1 VRCHRSLWSCPKWP
15 STFREPRSVLRLT
28 TPASANVEVAVK
40 RRALWSVA
48 VSVMVVVGALPGLAG
63 PTSDEESHCVR
74 EVVGQRPDGE
84 LILSEARC
92 YGSFMLA
99 ALDVSGGEV
108 VLDHDATGGVLFDG
122 GTEGS
127 SLASF
132 MLGIHFDGY
141 NGSGS
146 SISIVGTGCSGG
158 WWNTGGSW
166 ANRISSSKNGCY
178 RLTHHDYPNTGGAS
192 ESTVGAGAT
201 HNLSSFMNNKTSRCR
216 TGRANPTVSTVRRND
231 GLLFWSM
238 TRRATPRSSRRR

>member
-1 VRCHRSLWSCPKWP
+1 M
-15 STFREPRSVLRLT
+15 
-28 TPASANVEVAVK
+28 K
-40 RRALWSVA
+40 RRALWLMA
-48 VSVMVVVGALPGLAG
+48 VSVMVLVGALPGLAS

-74 EVVGQRPDGE
+74 EVVGQKADGE

-92 YGSFMLA
+92 YSSFMLA

-108 VLDHDATGGVLFDG
+108 VLDHDATGEGLFDG
-122 GTEGS
+122 GAEGS

-132 MLGIHFDGY
+132 TLGIHFDGY

-146 SISIVGTGCSGG
+146 SISIVGTDCSGG

-178 RLTHHDYPNTGGAS
+178 RLTHHDYPNKVGDF

-201 HNLSSFMNNKTSRCR
+201 HNLSSSMNNKTES
-216 TGRANPTVSTVRRND
+216 VSY
-231 GLLFWSM
+231 WS
-238 TRRATPRSSRRR
+238 S

>member
-1 VRCHRSLWSCPKWP
+1 MKH
-15 STFREPRSVLRLT
+15 
-28 TPASANVEVAVK
+28 
-40 RRALWSVA
+40 RALWSVA

-74 EVVGQRPDGE
+74 EVVGQRADGE

-99 ALDVSGGEV
+99 ALDVSDGEV
-108 VLDHDATGGVLFDG
+108 VLDHDATGEVLFDG
-122 GTEGS
+122 GVEGS

-132 MLGIHFDGY
+132 TLGIHFDGY

-146 SISIVGTGCSGG
+146 SISIVGTDCSGG

-178 RLTHHDYPNTGGAS
+178 RLTHHDYPNTVGDA
-192 ESTVGAGAT
+192 EDTVGAGAT
-201 HNLSSFMNNKTSRCR
+201 HNLSSSMNNKTES
-216 TGRANPTVSTVRRND
+216 VSY
-231 GLLFWSM
+231 WS
-238 TRRATPRSSRRR
+238 S